1 MTDNYEERRT
11 APRAN
16 IENTLFIKSITS
28 SQVAGYGSDLKTGN
42 TINISAHGL
51 QVTLDFEV
59 LVESEIALW
68 INHDTDED
76 RILIS
81 GIVRW
86 TSKTSNE
93 NKYLVGI
100 ELDESCVEDMTQW
113 LDNHPENASSQD

>member
-1 MTDNYEERRT
+1 MTESYEERRI
-11 APRAN
+11 APRAD

-28 SQVAGYGSDLKTGN
+28 SQVAGFSNDLKTCN
-42 TINISAHGL
+42 TVNVSAHGL

-68 INHDTDED
+68 INHETGDN
-76 RILIS
+76 RILIG

-86 TSKTSNE
+86 TSKTPNE

-100 ELDESCVEDMTQW
+100 ELDEGCVEDMEQW
-113 LDNHPENASSQD
+113 MSSTPSAY